1 MSYLTWSDKD
11 QVLFTLGSIWHI
23 YSGFDLAREVTS
35 TGVELC
41 HIEKLF
47 WEILFRVTV
56 ENVLRESGV
65 TMKTC
70 LYEGANL
77 ADLAPIK
84 RSSL

>member
-1 MSYLTWSDKD
+1 M
-11 QVLFTLGSIWHI
+11 LFALGSIW
-23 YSGFDLAREVTS
+23 FWADLTREVTS

-47 WEILFRVTV
+47 WEILFRVTE
-56 ENVLRESGV
+56 ENVLRDSGV
-65 TMKTC
+65 AMKTC

-77 ADLAPIK
+77 ADLVPIK